1 LNRLAPGDHDNRYLA
16 PAIKR
21 ILTADPR
28 LLRGLDVPGA
38 QQEMQNCSASSL
50 AVSVLARWPVS
61 GHHGRKPLRKPRK
74 DGAIGDDDAM
84 PNRKWSRRDVLKGST
99 AFAAAAMFAEPVKA
113 AAPPAASVTPEL
125 IAAAL
130 KEGKISYYSA
140 LELNVAERL
149 GKAFEAKYPGI
160 TVNVERSGAERI
172 YQRIAQEQGSGIHA
186 VDVANSTDPAHY
198 LDWKGKDWLAPY
210 LPEDVAKYFPKDQ
223 YDADGTYATSCAWM
237 EVIGYNS
244 QLVKP
249 EDAPKSYADLLDPKW
264 QGKIVKAH
272 PGYSGA
278 IMTATFVLSRD
289 LGWSFFE
296 GLAKQKVLQVQSA
309 ADPPKKLLLGERA
322 VMADGNDYNLLL
334 GKDQG
339 QPLEVVYP
347 AEGAPLIIVP
357 SGVFRNAPNPN
368 AARLF
373 QSFFLSAEG
382 QQLLVDNYALRSF
395 HSQIKEKPGHPPLS
409 SLKLLKSDPAAVLAQ
424 SEDIKARY
432 AKLFKV

>member
-1 LNRLAPGDHDNRYLA
+1 MDR
-16 PAIKR
+16 KR
-21 ILTADPR
+21 
-28 LLRGLDVPGA
+28 
-38 QQEMQNCSASSL
+38 
-50 AVSVLARWPVS
+50 
-61 GHHGRKPLRKPRK
+61 PRK
-74 DGAIGDDDAM
+74 SLQGRTTGDDDAM
-84 PNRKWSRRDVLKGST
+84 RDRKWSRRDVLKSSAALT
-99 AFAAAAMFAEPVKA
+99 ATTLFAEPAKA
-113 AAPPAASVTPEL
+113 ALPPPASVTPEL
-125 IAAAL
+125 IEAAR

-160 TVNVERSGAERI
+160 TVHVERSGAERI
-172 YQRIAQEQGSGIHA
+172 YQRIAQEQGSGINA

-198 LDWKGKDWLAPY
+198 LDWKAKDWLAPY
-210 LPEDVAKYFPKDQ
+210 LPDDVAKYFPKDQ
-223 YDADGTYATSCAWM
+223 VDPDGTYATSCAWM
-237 EVIGYNS
+237 EVIGYNTG
-244 QLVKP
+244 LVKP

-334 GKDQG
+334 SKDEGK
-339 QPLEVVYP
+339 PVEVVYP

-357 SGVFRNAPNPN
+357 TGVFRSAPNPN

-373 QSFFLSAEG
+373 QSFYLGVEG
-382 QQLLVDNYALRSF
+382 QQLLVDNYGLRSF
-395 HSQIKEKPGHPPLS
+395 HSQVKEKPGHPPLA